1 MINRLLRIKM
11 TYSWFYMLFTFNLFL
26 LILSSP
32 SFSQQQLPSIDLAK
46 VKTIQLPYRLEIVKV
61 LSTLA
66 NETFI
71 PVDLDDD
78 GKDEIIMVSR
88 TLQKPYFLSRKSIE
102 DDKVAFQKNCYGQIV
117 SDPTFFDIDGDGN
130 KEIIFSE
137 MKHDT
142 TYIHVINNNEGDLV
156 LSFVGATNPKA
167 STRDWNCV
175 IDVATMMDVND
186 DGWLDLLLIVHTG
199 YAYQPRGLFA
209 FDVHNGEYL
218 WNYRTGFHVLTP
230 QLIDIN
236 NDGRR
241 EILLGSSSPDNGN
254 GKLVNGTDDR
264 HTYLTVL
271 DSLGNC
277 LNNNQKIGQE
287 FGNATIS
294 INDLNRDSKPEIIVK
309 FKSHRDPQEMS
320 FVALWNPMTGNLAP
334 KIAMEKSLSEYMV
347 FLDAD
352 RNGKDD
358 FLIGWSDGTIEIRDY
373 NFEIIISR
381 KYPDFVPTTFAISDL
396 NNDGEEEIVVSG
408 RFKGY
413 PKTIIINRKLNLLA
427 YPDANLGI
435 SAQNCFFNTG
445 FGMDKL
451 LLTKIDSKSILMKME
466 KQIPILPLISW
477 NWLCCGIILGM
488 LVTGIGLSL
497 FITKRYRRIN
507 TKTLNSIINTLQ
519 EGLIILDSQ
528 GCIVALNQMM
538 EELLKMNR
546 EDSIGLPYKKV
557 FSDSIFDELVRVI
570 DNSYH
575 YKYLPFEE
583 EIIIFQK
590 DKTCNLLIS
599 IGAYPLGRRKEPGK
613 LITMRNI
620 TEIVQSKRAVAWASL
635 AQKLAHEIKT
645 PLSTVMLTAQRLQ
658 MEYEE
663 EPGKAQKSARYL
675 NNIVEQVHRLR
686 KMTDAL
692 MKFAKIENPK
702 FEPVNINAVIS
713 DCLDENRM
721 KIGSGI
727 RVEKNLM
734 KDPSIIKADRQQF
747 HVAFQNI
754 IDNSITAMQGKGIFT
769 IKTTLVQS
777 LQGDSSMVSKDAILI
792 EIADTGK
799 GIASAHLNQLFQP
812 FFSKF
817 PDGTGLGL
825 VIVKKIIDDH
835 QGNIQIK
842 SQEGIGTTVFITLPI
857 GVIG

>member
-11 TYSWFYMLFTFNLFL
+11 KYSWFYMLFTFNLFL
-26 LILSSP
+26 LILNSS

-46 VKTIQLPYRLEIVKV
+46 VKTRQLQYRLELVKV

-71 PVDLDDD
+71 PVDLEDD

-88 TLQKPYFLSRKSIE
+88 SLNMPYFLSRKSIE
-102 DDKVAFQKNCYGQIV
+102 DNRVAFQNNYYGQIV

-142 TYIHVINNNEGDLV
+142 TYIHVLNNEGDLV
-156 LSFVGATNPKA
+156 LSFVGAIKPKKN
-167 STRDWNCV
+167 TEDWDCV
-175 IDVATMMDVND
+175 IDGGTLMDVND

-209 FDVHNGEYL
+209 YDVHDKQYI
-218 WNYRTGFHVLTP
+218 WKYKTGFHVLTP
-230 QLIDIN
+230 KLIDIN
-236 NDGRR
+236 NDGQSD
-241 EILLGSSSPDNGN
+241 ILLGSSSPDNGE
-254 GKLVNGTDDR
+254 GRLVNGTDDR

-271 DSLGNC
+271 DLSGNF
-277 LNNNQKIGQE
+277 LNDQIIGQE
-287 FGNATIS
+287 FGQSKVFIH
-294 INDLNRDSKPEIIVK
+294 DLNGDSKPELIVN
-309 FKSHRDPQEMS
+309 FQSHRDPKEMS
-320 FVALWNPMTGNLAP
+320 FVTLWNPMTGNLSP
-334 KIAMEKSLSEYMV
+334 KIKMEKDLSEDIV

-358 FLIGWSDGTIEIRDY
+358 FLIGWSDGMIEIRDY

-381 KYPDFVPTTFAISDL
+381 KYPGFVPTTFGISDL

-408 RFKGY
+408 SFKGY
-413 PKTIIINRKLNLLA
+413 PKTIIINRKLKLLV
-427 YPDANLGI
+427 YPEANLGI
-435 SAQNCFFNTG
+435 SAQNCFFNAG

-451 LLTKIDSKSILMKME
+451 LLTKIGSKTILMKME
-466 KQIPILPLISW
+466 KQVPILPLISW
-477 NWLCCGIILGM
+477 NWLSCGIILGM

-507 TKTLNSIINTLQ
+507 RMTLNSLINTLQ
-519 EGLIILDSQ
+519 EGLIILNSQ

-538 EELLKMNR
+538 EELFKMNR
-546 EDSIGLPYKKV
+546 EDIIGLPYKKV

-575 YKYLPFEE
+575 HKYVHLEQ
-583 EIIIFQK
+583 EITIFQK

-599 IGAYPLGRRKEPGK
+599 IGAYPLGRRKEYGK

-645 PLSTVMLTAQRLQ
+645 PLSTIMLTAQRLQ
-658 MEYEE
+658 MEYEGKPE
-663 EPGKAQKSARYL
+663 EAQKTGRYL
-675 NNIVEQVHRLR
+675 SNIVEQVHRLR

-692 MKFAKIENPK
+692 MKFAKIETPK

-713 DCLDENRM
+713 DCLDENRI

-727 RVEKNLM
+727 HVEKSLT
-734 KDPSIIKADRQQF
+734 KDASIIKADRQQL

-754 IDNSITAMQGKGIFT
+754 IDNGITAMQGKGIFT
-769 IKTTLVQS
+769 VKTTLVQS
-777 LQGDSSMVSKDAILI
+777 LQGDSSMVSQDAILI

-799 GIASAHLNQLFQP
+799 GILPIHLNQLFQP

-835 QGNIQIK
+835 QGNIQIE

-857 GVIG
+857 K